1 MIFRIFITQSSRLQH
16 LECFEAQFYGLDP
29 LVLYPCGEYQ
39 RIRFEV
45 IFALSHAVVQRI
57 TLVVVGFHAIQ
68 YTDDYRSVRE
78 LQTEELAFQLPKTCL
93 VFPRPFHLLLAFFLL
108 LENTHLVLI
117 LVMLGF
123 QIGGANIVGVV
134 QVLAASVE
142 HTEIIHPYSNVRYPI
157 LLA

>member
-1 MIFRIFITQSSRLQH
+1 MHEVHNPLVIFRIFITQSSRLQH

-93 VFPRPFHLLLAFFLL
+93 VSLARFICSLRFSCSWRIRTL
-108 LENTHLVLI
+108 
-117 LVMLGF
+117 F
-123 QIGGANIVGVV
+123 
-134 QVLAASVE
+134 
-142 HTEIIHPYSNVRYPI
+142 
-157 LLA
+157 